1 MDAQIQLGERT
12 LSYRLRRSARRRTIA
27 IEIDPREG
35 LLVHSPARVDV
46 DGLRRFLLQKADW
59 ILATTAKLDQA
70 RARAPVV
77 SWESGSRVPLRGGEV
92 TLRVQPG
99 AARPAVSLDAE
110 GMLVCTPHEDGLV
123 PAGERVRALVVG
135 WLREHAAEVVA
146 ARVQAYLPRLAVQP
160 RTVRVREQKRRW
172 GSCSAGGALNFNW
185 RLILAPAE
193 VLDYVVVHELC
204 HLKELNHSPRFWA
217 EVAGILP
224 AYREPRAW
232 LRNNS
237 LLLDI

>member
-1 MDAQIQLGERT
+1 M
-12 LSYRLRRSARRRTIA
+12 
-27 IEIDPREG
+27 
-35 LLVHSPARVDV
+35 
-46 DGLRRFLLQKADW
+46 K
-59 ILATTAKLDQA
+59 
-70 RARAPVV
+70 
-77 SWESGSRVPLRGGEV
+77 
-92 TLRVQPG
+92 
-99 AARPAVSLDAE
+99 
-110 GMLVCTPHEDGLV
+110 TPPEDGLI

-135 WLREHAAEVVA
+135 WLRTHAADVVA
-146 ARVQAYLPRLAVQP
+146 ARVQAYLPRLQVQP

-217 EVAGILP
+217 QVAGILP
-224 AYREPRAW
+224 EYREPRAW

>member
-1 MDAQIQLGERT
+1 MEAQIRIGDRT
-12 LSYRLRRSARRRTIA
+12 LSYQLRRSARRRTIA
-27 IEIDPREG
+27 IEIHPRDGLVVHSTARVNLEG
-35 LLVHSPARVDV
+35 LHE
-46 DGLRRFLLQKADW
+46 FLLQKADW
-59 ILATTAKLDQA
+59 ILATTERQA
-70 RARAPVV
+70 QAQARAPVV
-77 SWESGSRVPLRGGEV
+77 SWENGSRVPLRGEAV
-92 TLRVQPG
+92 ALRVEPG
-99 AARPAVSLDAE
+99 AARPAVSLEAE
-110 GMLVCTPHEDGLV
+110 GILVRTPPEDGLF
-123 PAGERVRALVVG
+123 PAGERVRTLVVG
-135 WLREHAAEVVA
+135 WLRQHAAEVVA
-146 ARVQAYLPRLAVQP
+146 ARVQAYLPRLEVQP

-217 EVAGILP
+217 QVAGILP